1 MNNVSKRSYDLN
13 LDYEYDYEQE
23 QELHLMDSPYL
34 LLDAGGTLVFPD
46 EELLARTVA
55 SEGCVLEP
63 ERFYEAHFRL
73 VHRYDVYLRE
83 TSAPLPMSG
92 TVPAPRK
99 YFMSLLTCAGAPEE
113 IAERVV
119 DGLVARHEKTS
130 LWTFT
135 KPWVT
140 ETLAHLQRQGI
151 RMSVISNS
159 DGRVRQQ
166 LEACAI
172 TPYLEAVF
180 DSDIVGIEKPD
191 PGLFRHALE
200 ELGLAPGDALY
211 VGDIYNVDVLG
222 ANRASI
228 DAVHLDP
235 LGCYED
241 WPGVHI
247 RDLRMLPGWIAEFC
261 SHPARFDL
269 QPLNGR

>member
-1 MNNVSKRSYDLN
+1 MGC
-13 LDYEYDYEQE
+13 
-23 QELHLMDSPYL
+23 PYL
-34 LLDAGGTLVFPD
+34 LFDAGGTLVFPD

-73 VHRYDVYLRE
+73 VYRYDVYLRE
-83 TSAPLPMSG
+83 TSAPLPLSG
-92 TVPAPRK
+92 TVPPPRK

-119 DGLVARHEKTS
+119 DRLVSRHKETS

-140 ETLAHLQRQGI
+140 ETLAHLRREGI

-159 DGRVRQQ
+159 DGRVHQQ
-166 LEACAI
+166 LEACGI

-180 DSDIVGIEKPD
+180 DSGIVGIEKPD
-191 PGLFRHALE
+191 PELFHHALK
-200 ELGLAPGDALY
+200 ELGLAPADALY

-222 ANRASI
+222 ANRAGVG
-228 DAVHLDP
+228 AVHLDP
-235 LGCYED
+235 LDCYRD
-241 WPGVHI
+241 WPGVHM
-247 RDLRMLPGWIAEFC
+247 RDLRTLPKWIDEFPDP
-261 SHPARFDL
+261 SSRLDLHPLA
-269 QPLNGR
+269 GR